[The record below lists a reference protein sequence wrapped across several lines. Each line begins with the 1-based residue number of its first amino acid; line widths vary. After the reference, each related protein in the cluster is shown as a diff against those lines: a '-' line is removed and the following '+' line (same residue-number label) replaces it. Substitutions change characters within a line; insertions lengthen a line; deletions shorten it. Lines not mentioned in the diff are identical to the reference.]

1 MAGSPSGGPE
11 VTAKIVL
18 LGETA
23 VGKSSIAARLVRDE
37 FAQNHESTIGAAFL
51 SHTVQV
57 GHEGSVKLEIWDT
70 AGQERYRSLAPMY
83 YRNAVAAL
91 VVYDITA
98 PDSVRRAREWMR
110 ELKRTSESIVIALL
124 GNKCDLEDKRA
135 VPRREGEDL
144 AHEEG
149 VLFLETSAS
158 TGQNVE
164 EAFKAVAK
172 KILESGYAKQAR
184 AQEPP
189 GTRVRPGRQAT
200 KTRQKDTGCCKK

>member
-1 MAGSPSGGPE
+1 MSGSD

-23 VGKSSIAARLVRDE
+23 VGKSSVAARFVREE

-51 SHTVQV
+51 SHMVSLP
-57 GHEGSVKLEIWDT
+57 EGLVKLEIWDT

-91 VVYDITA
+91 VVYDVTA

-110 ELKRTSESIVIALL
+110 ELKRTSDTIIIALL
-124 GNKCDLEDKRA
+124 GNKVDLEEKRA
-135 VPRREGEDL
+135 VSKREGEEI
-144 AHEEG
+144 AQEEN
-149 VLFLETSAS
+149 VLFFETSAQS
-158 TGQNVE
+158 GTNVQ

-172 KILESGYAKQAR
+172 KILESGYAKHSR
-184 AQEPP
+184 AQDPP
-189 GTRVRPGRQAT
+189 GSTRVRANAKKKQEKQG
-200 KTRQKDTGCCKK
+200 GCCKK

>member
-1 MAGSPSGGPE
+1 MAGSD

-23 VGKSSIAARLVRDE
+23 VGKSSVAARFVRDE

-51 SHTVQV
+51 SHTVQLN
-57 GHEGSVKLEIWDT
+57 EGLVKLEIWDT

-91 VVYDITA
+91 VVYDVTA

-110 ELKRTSESIVIALL
+110 ELKRTSDTIIIALL
-124 GNKCDLEDKRA
+124 GNKVDLDDKRA
-135 VPRREGEDL
+135 VAKREGEEI
-144 AHEEG
+144 AQEEN
-149 VLFLETSAS
+149 VLFFETSAQS
-158 TGQNVE
+158 GHNVK
-164 EAFKAVAK
+164 EAFHAVAK
-172 KILESGYAKQAR
+172 KILESGYAKQSR

-189 GTRVRPGRQAT
+189 GSQRVRAGGKKKQEPKG
-200 KTRQKDTGCCKK
+200 GCCKK